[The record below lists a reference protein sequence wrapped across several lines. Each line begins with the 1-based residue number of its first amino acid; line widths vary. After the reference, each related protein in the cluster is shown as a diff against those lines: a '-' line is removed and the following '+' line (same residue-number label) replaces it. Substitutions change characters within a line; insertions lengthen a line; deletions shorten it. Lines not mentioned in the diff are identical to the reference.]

1 MTCQQDDGHKN
12 NSDNNK
18 HASITHNVIKVY
30 SFHKRTILSLCS
42 DNFET
47 QTHRHTMTDL
57 YLQPSFRAM
66 SMVSEPSLVVPTT
79 YGKQQQQ
86 LYNTKNDLQK
96 SSVAISQTPAT
107 KATLIPNVAERSME
121 TCNATKSTWKLPV
134 LTRLC
139 PFHPLECFHR
149 HFPRKFLPVVL
160 EQLSVSFRLASLK
173 VQYHDSPV
181 SALCDSMDQSRFV
194 VSVWEDTNHD
204 IVVEMQRI
212 CGDAIVFGRYARELM
227 TSVVQ
232 AVAESSS
239 SSSKQDYHHSA
250 STSSKGAAPPSTHAP
265 SVPRSHPFHHSVP
278 FPTVLSHGIAFGTS
292 SKNVMMMQIN
302 EDEEARSALEIAHRM
317 LVSDRYDARQLGLDS
332 LVLLTDPWQ
341 TGNGIA
347 TIVSQH
353 LLLPCRQGNSS
364 NCDLQSIVLSLALK
378 GAWPVLGAP
387 CAFEEEPASESHIYS
402 ALMALTHALQVLS
415 AAMPTSESWL
425 PSCFEHCLHLCQTDL
440 VSCLIDRIV
449 QASSRPHEAFYATLA
464 LVSLCQAQPSLT
476 SRIPKPLIEQALM
489 VGCSRHAALES
500 ASEQLLVFLTEQLH
514 AH

>member
-1 MTCQQDDGHKN
+1 
-12 NSDNNK
+12 
-18 HASITHNVIKVY
+18 
-30 SFHKRTILSLCS
+30 
-42 DNFET
+42 
-47 QTHRHTMTDL
+47 
-57 YLQPSFRAM
+57 
-66 SMVSEPSLVVPTT
+66 MVSEPSLVVPTT
-79 YGKQQQQ
+79 TTTTTYDKQQ
-86 LYNTKNDLQK
+86 LYAKNDFK
-96 SSVAISQTPAT
+96 SLVAISQTPAT
-107 KATLIPNVAERSME
+107 KPMLIPNVSERSME
-121 TCNATKSTWKLPV
+121 TCNATKSTWKQPV

-149 HFPRKFLPVVL
+149 HFPRTLLPVVL

-181 SALCDSMDQSRFV
+181 SALCNSMDQSRFA

-204 IVVEMQRI
+204 IVVEIQRI

-232 AVAESSS
+232 AVAESSNS
-239 SSSKQDYHHSA
+239 SSSSSQGYHPHQHHSV
-250 STSSKGAAPPSTHAP
+250 STSNKGGVPLSTNAP
-265 SVPRSHPFHHSVP
+265 SVPRSHPFHHAVP
-278 FPTVLSHGIAFGTS
+278 FPTVLSHGIAFGS
-292 SKNVMMMQIN
+292 SNNNSNVMMMQIN
-302 EDEEARSALEIAHRM
+302 EEEEARSALEIAHRM

-347 TIVSQH
+347 TIVSKR
-353 LLLPCRQGNSS
+353 LLLPCRQSSSS

-387 CAFEEEPASESHIYS
+387 CVFEEEPASETQIYS